1 MKKLFPHQKEAI
13 ERAQTR
19 PFFAL
24 FMRPGTGKTGVAL
37 TLLDQH
43 LKNKRFKRFLLI
55 APGNL
60 LVNWEMA
67 LSDFVSAPRRSY
79 IVRRIGT
86 GMSTQEARQQLTLL
100 KAYREKGILL
110 MINYEKVAKLER
122 ELKKFKPDMV
132 IMDESHKLKSRTSQ
146 VSSSVFRISQQAK
159 SRLLLSGTP
168 IANDYEDIFMQ
179 FKIMDPNIFGT
190 RWSDFRDRY
199 VQLGGYMGKQ
209 IVGYRNKDE
218 LRQIIAENSYRVKLR
233 DCIELPPIEKI
244 YLSCSL
250 SAKARKYYEEIRS
263 NLFTEIWSEQD
274 LNRTSLKRLLKANG
288 IQYFPNESYTELLF
302 LAKPLL
308 ETTCEMAVTKLIRL
322 HQICGGFLTLDSGE
336 VVPIDDSKLRLLQEI
351 LTPEPTIIFCQYV
364 AEVERVVKALEKKY
378 RVASY
383 RDPRKRDQVYLD
395 FLNGD
400 LDIIVSQINSGS
412 MGLNLQ
418 RAHRVIFYSWNY
430 EYSSYD
436 QAIERIERPG
446 QEHAMEVIHLVAED
460 SIDEDIL
467 RILSH
472 KEKRANQLLDGGDRS
487 DHKQSHR

>member
-13 ERAQTR
+13 ERAKDR

-43 LKNKRFKRFLLI
+43 LKNRRYKRFLLI

-60 LVNWEMA
+60 LVNWEIA
-67 LSDFVSAPRRSY
+67 LSDFVSAPRSSY

-146 VSSSVFRISQQAK
+146 VSSSVFRISQRAQ
-159 SRLLLSGTP
+159 SRLLLTGTP
-168 IANDYEDIFMQ
+168 IANDYQDIFMQ
-179 FKIMDPNIFGT
+179 FKIMDPTIFGT
-190 RWSDFRDRY
+190 RWGDFRDRY

-209 IVGYRNKDE
+209 VVGYRNKDE

-233 DCIELPPIEKI
+233 DCIELPPLEKI

-250 SAKARKYYEEIRS
+250 SAKAKKYYEEVRS
-263 NLFTEIWSEQD
+263 NLFTEVWSSED
-274 LNRTSLKRLLKANG
+274 LSRKKLKEILKKNNIA
-288 IQYFPNESYTELLF
+288 YSPDESYTELLF
-302 LAKPLL
+302 SVKPLL
-308 ETTCEMAVTKLIRL
+308 ETSCEMAVTKLIRL
-322 HQICGGFLTLDSGE
+322 HQICGGFLTLDSGQ
-336 VVPIDDSKLRLLQEI
+336 VVQVDDSKLKLLQEVI
-351 LTPEPTIIFCQYV
+351 TEEPTIIFCQYI
-364 AEVERVVKALEKKY
+364 AEVEAVVKVLSKKY

-383 RDPRKRDQVYLD
+383 RNPKKRDQVYLD
-395 FLNGD
+395 FLDGK

-446 QEHAMEVIHLVAED
+446 QEHAMEVIHLVVED

-467 RILSH
+467 GILRH
-472 KEKRANQLLDGGDRS
+472 KEKRANQLLDGGD
-487 DHKQSHR
+487 SHDSK

>member
-1 MKKLFPHQKEAI
+1 MKTLFPHQQEAL
-13 ERAQTR
+13 ERARKR

-37 TLLDQH
+37 SLMSEKLQNREFR
-43 LKNKRFKRFLLI
+43 KFLLI

-60 LVNWEMA
+60 LINWEMA
-67 LSDFVSAPRRSY
+67 LSDFVSAPRSSY
-79 IVRRIGT
+79 IVRSIGNRV
-86 GMSTQEARQQLTLL
+86 STKEAKDQLVKLQ
-100 KAYREKGILL
+100 AYESKGVFL

-122 ELKKFKPDMV
+122 ELKKFNPDMV

-146 VSSSVFRISQQAK
+146 VSSSVFRISQRAK
-159 SRLLLSGTP
+159 SRLLLTGTP
-168 IANDYEDIFMQ
+168 IANDYQDIFMQ
-179 FKIMDPNIFGT
+179 FKIMDPEIFGT
-190 RWSDFRDRY
+190 RWADFRDRY

-233 DCIELPPIEKI
+233 DCIDLPPLEKI

-250 SAKARKYYEEIRS
+250 SPKARKYYEEIRS
-263 NLFTEIWSEQD
+263 NLFTEVWSDQD
-274 LNRTSLKRLLKANG
+274 LSRKSLKKVLRDNQ
-288 IQYFPNESYTELLF
+288 IEYCSHESYMELL
-302 LAKPLL
+302 LSAKPFL
-308 ETTCEMAVTKLIRL
+308 ETTCEMAITKLIRL

-336 VVPIDDSKLRLLQEI
+336 IVQVDNSKLNLLQE
-351 LTPEPTIIFCQYV
+351 TMTQEPTIIFCQYV
-364 AEVERVVKALEKKY
+364 AEIELVVKALQEKYK
-378 RVASY
+378 VASY

-395 FLNGD
+395 FLEGK
-400 LDIIVSQINSGS
+400 LDVIVSQINSGS

-418 RAHRVIFYSWNY
+418 RANRIIFYSWNY

-446 QEHAMEVIHLVAED
+446 QDRAMEVIHLVVED

-467 RILSH
+467 RIIKH
-472 KEKRANQLLDGGDRS
+472 KEARANQLLEGGNYGS
-487 DHKQSHR
+487 K